1 MDAKASRLGVTPLS
15 PVTYSSS
22 WNSASF
28 SVTLPKRLLRAFTRY
43 LICSSWKSAKL
54 LQRTSHTPT
63 ITQVGR
69 HRTKATPLWSRVPAH
84 TAPPARTPA
93 RLASAG
99 SASSGLFVRW
109 SVPNLPQGPFNPDG
123 NWWEKQC
130 HRGVESIPPD
140 PSARAQSQVLTLSI
154 YVT

>member
-22 WNSASF
+22 WNSTSF

-99 SASSGLFVRW
+99 SSSSGLFVRW
-109 SVPNLPQGPFNPDG
+109 SVPSPRVPLIQMETDG
-123 NWWEKQC
+123 K
-130 HRGVESIPPD
+130 S
-140 PSARAQSQVLTLSI
+140 SATEELRAYLQTPVPGLKVKCWHFLSM
-154 YVT
+154 